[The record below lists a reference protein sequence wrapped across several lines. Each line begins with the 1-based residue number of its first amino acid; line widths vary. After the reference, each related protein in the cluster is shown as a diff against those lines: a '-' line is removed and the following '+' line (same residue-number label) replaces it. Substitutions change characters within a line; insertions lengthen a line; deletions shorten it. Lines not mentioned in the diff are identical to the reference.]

1 MEFSHES
8 SIILQHL
15 IPKLANETY
24 KDKMINVEITN
35 ILYNDL
41 KSSMNYYNKTSNNI
55 KIKLLNYKNLIY
67 PTSYSSNYYSREIKD
82 YIQSHIKYQ
91 LEYTFNIYN
100 RKFTIFFSLFND
112 DEINNID
119 KYNNYIKYIIMWL
132 HMCNK
137 YTTHKCSRTL
147 KVFFYLTPLKKTLP
161 HIKTKVI
168 SYEHINTG
176 MTYRCVPDNEIFI
189 YRTQEWFK
197 VFIHETFHSFGL
209 DIDNVDNNI
218 LKDKI
223 SKIFPIHSSFNIS
236 ETYTEVWARI
246 LNCCFS
252 SFLSSKNETD
262 FNLFFNFTLQIERIF
277 SIIQLNKILAFMN
290 LEYNDLWGKNK
301 ISEGLRNTL
310 YKEDSNTFC
319 YFVLAGILMND
330 YTHFLKWCYENNSSF
345 IKYKQVSNN
354 IKFVNLILEL
364 YKNKNLSK
372 NNENV
377 NLQIKKDK
385 HHKFLSHTSRMS
397 AIEIKMIE

>member
-1 MEFSHES
+1 MQFSDES
-8 SIILQHL
+8 SIILKHL
-15 IPKLANETY
+15 IPNLADETY
-24 KDKMINVEITN
+24 IDKMINLEISD

-41 KSSMNYYNKTSNNI
+41 KSGISYYNNTSKNI
-55 KIKLLNYKNLIY
+55 KVKLLDYKNLIY
-67 PTSYSSNYYSREIKD
+67 PNSYSSNHYSNEIKK
-82 YIQSHIKYQ
+82 YIDQHIKYQ

-100 RKFTIFFSLFND
+100 RKITVFFSLFDD

-137 YTTHKCSRTL
+137 YTTQNCSKTL
-147 KVFFYLTPLKKTLP
+147 KIFFYLTPLKKRLP
-161 HIKTKVI
+161 SIKSKVI

-189 YRTQEWFK
+189 YRNEEWFK

-209 DIDNVDNNI
+209 DIDNIDNNK

-223 SKIFPIHSSFNIS
+223 SKIFPIQSSFNIA

-252 SFLSSKNETD
+252 SFLSSKNEED
-262 FNLFFNFTLQIERIF
+262 FNLFLNFTLQIERIF
-277 SIIQLNKILAFMN
+277 SIMQLKKILAFMN
-290 LEYNDLWGKNK
+290 LEYNDLWEKNK
-301 ISEGLRNTL
+301 FSEGLRNTL
-310 YKEDSNTFC
+310 YKEQSNTFC

-330 YTHFLKWCYENNSSF
+330 YNEFLKWCYVNNSSF

-364 YKNKNLSK
+364 YKNKNLTK
-372 NNENV
+372 NKKNIE
-377 NLQIKKDK
+377 IKINK
-385 HHKFLSHTSRMS
+385 HHKFLLNTTRMS
-397 AIEIKMIE
+397 GIELKMIE

>member
-1 MEFSHES
+1 MQFSDES

-15 IPKLANETY
+15 IPKLADETY
-24 KDKMINVEITN
+24 IDKMINLEISD

-41 KSSMNYYNKTSNNI
+41 KSGLRYYNKTSN
-55 KIKLLNYKNLIY
+55 KIKVKLLDYKNLIY
-67 PTSYSSNYYSREIKD
+67 PNSYSSNHYSNEIKK
-82 YIQSHIKYQ
+82 YIDKNIKYQ

-100 RKFTIFFSLFND
+100 RKITIFFSLFDD

-137 YTTHKCSRTL
+137 YTSHNCSNTL
-147 KVFFYLTPLKKTLP
+147 KIFFYLTPLKKRLP
-161 HIKTKVI
+161 SIKSKVI

-176 MTYRCVPDNEIFI
+176 MTYRCIPDNEIFI
-189 YRTQEWFK
+189 YRNEEWFK

-209 DIDNVDNNI
+209 DIDNIDNNK

-223 SKIFPIHSSFNIS
+223 SKIFPIQSSFNIA

-252 SFLSSKNETD
+252 SFLSSKNEED
-262 FNLFFNFTLQIERIF
+262 FNLFLNFTLQIERIF
-277 SIIQLNKILAFMN
+277 SIMQLKKILAFMN
-290 LEYNDLWGKNK
+290 LEYNDLWEKNK

-310 YKEDSNTFC
+310 YKEQSNTFC

-330 YTHFLKWCYENNSSF
+330 YNKFFKWCYENNSSF

-364 YKNKNLSK
+364 YKNENLTK
-372 NNENV
+372 NNKNIE
-377 NLQIKKDK
+377 IKINK
-385 HHKFLSHTSRMS
+385 HHKFLLDTTRMS
-397 AIEIKMIE
+397 GIELKMIE